1 MEAKT
6 TQQIASQLP
15 TGTDFAANIARAID
29 KSRKTNR
36 PFFVMVF
43 QIANLQPFLKRRS
56 ETVVYNLMRELGM
69 NLRRVIHPSQFVGRF
84 QDGFG
89 VVFDAVDMGEM
100 DSIAKKL
107 GILIHNVIKAG
118 KYNDLSGKWTEIVFQ
133 FLNPSTPVMIYPK
146 VGWAVYPRDGQTAQ
160 DVVKRALCHIQELSR

>member
-1 MEAKT
+1 MDAKIAAKT
-6 TQQIASQLP
+6 EAQLP
-15 TGTDFAANIARAID
+15 AGTDFASHITRTIEN
-29 KSRKTNR
+29 SRKTGR

-43 QIANLQPFLKRRS
+43 QIANLQPFLQRRS
-56 ETVVYNLMRELGM
+56 ETVVYNLMREIGM
-69 NLRRVIHPSQFVGRF
+69 NLRRVVHPSQFVGRF

-89 VVFDAVDMGEM
+89 LVFDAVDMGEM

-107 GILIHNVIKAG
+107 GILIHNVIRAG
-118 KYNDLSGKWTEIVFQ
+118 KYNDLSGKWTEIVMQ
-133 FLNPSTPVMIYPK
+133 FLNPSTPLTVYPK